1 MSNWWAGLAPR
12 ERVILLVGMG
22 VLSLLVIWLLIV
34 EPVMNKRAELRQ
46 EVMQLTADYTWMQQA
61 ALEVRRRAGMQ
72 QDGQLAAGAAGGSVL
87 TLIEVSASA
96 AGIKAS
102 MERVQP
108 EDEGARLWFDA
119 VAFDALV
126 RWLAELEE
134 RQGLLVSQ
142 LAVDAGAEPGMVSAR
157 VLVEPR

>member
-1 MSNWWAGLAPR
+1 MNNWWAGLAPR
-12 ERVILLVGMG
+12 ERIILMAGMA
-22 VLSLLVIWLLIV
+22 VLGLLIIWLLII
-34 EPVMNKRAELRQ
+34 EPVVNARAQLR
-46 EVMQLTADYTWMQQA
+46 EDVMQLTADHTWMQQA

-72 QDGQLAAGAAGGSVL
+72 NSSQTGPAVAGGSVL
-87 TLIEVSASA
+87 TLIEVSSNA
-96 AGIKAS
+96 AGLQDA

-108 EDEGARLWFDA
+108 EGKGARLWFEA

-126 RWLAELEE
+126 RWLAELEQ
-134 RQGLLVSQ
+134 RQGLQVSQ